1 VLARSEADRQRG
13 FASTSH
19 IEPSQAGDYGS
30 FGPRAR
36 EDRRCPKLP
45 RTPQEFSRRVPYICA
60 HVFLGSDQRKD
71 RGYRAGG
78 PAHRVTK
85 AKKEPMAR
93 RPLAYAG
100 QRVRPAPPVGAAR
113 GACDAYFP
121 LRIGCTT
128 VLLRPPSVGDT
139 THLPSSFPLIDTAPL
154 RCSDNPSSRHHLFRC
169 RL

>member
-1 VLARSEADRQRG
+1 VRCWPRVRRIVREVLRPRAIS
-13 FASTSH
+13 S
-19 IEPSQAGDYGS
+19 PPQAGDYGS

-93 RPLAYAG
+93 RPLALNQHLCHQG
-100 QRVRPAPPVGAAR
+100 QSRAVTVREATMTNRVSCNGVTISAVKSIDGIAVN
-113 GACDAYFP
+113 
-121 LRIGCTT
+121 I
-128 VLLRPPSVGDT
+128 
-139 THLPSSFPLIDTAPL
+139 LP
-154 RCSDNPSSRHHLFRC
+154 H
-169 RL
+169 RLYPRWH